1 MSENRTE
8 GILRWRH
15 AVTATISLYLS
26 FFCEVIPPLL
36 PKSILLP
43 SVSFSTLH
51 FPRKASF
58 LFLCLHF
65 LFWHFPFQKRQRK
78 KKNRR
83 KEERNFCTVRKP
95 AEQEQDPFSPSLPC
109 LLNLESLPSSSS
121 LRPSLKSSLFC
132 EQVSGAS
139 LLPPP
144 FFAFLFFLFLRQPFL
159 PFRQTADC
167 VKFFRFRCGSA
178 FFFPLSPQ
186 GGRSLGGGGEEK
198 EASSSRGLF
207 YCFRRENERRKG
219 QQCVAQLFRLFLGMP
234 LLACVRNGVGGT
246 CVEGREPEIKD
257 GIEPEM
263 EKVDRQNLLGPGAN

>member
-1 MSENRTE
+1 MDLFFVPSPKKLQPGLAQEGGTGVQQLAHDMVMSENRTE

-15 AVTATISLYLS
+15 AVTATISLCLS

-78 KKNRR
+78 KKIRR

-139 LLPPP
+139 LPPTPVLCLSFLSFFTSALPSFPSDGRLCQIFP
-144 FFAFLFFLFLRQPFL
+144 IPLRQ
-159 PFRQTADC
+159 
-167 VKFFRFRCGSA
+167 
-178 FFFPLSPQ
+178 
-186 GGRSLGGGGEEK
+186 
-198 EASSSRGLF
+198 
-207 YCFRRENERRKG
+207 
-219 QQCVAQLFRLFLGMP
+219 RLFLPPFAPGGEKLGGRGGRKGGVFLPGP
-234 LLACVRNGVGGT
+234 LLLF
-246 CVEGREPEIKD
+246 P
-257 GIEPEM
+257 
-263 EKVDRQNLLGPGAN
+263 